1 MIDNVEIKIDKDFS
15 DGEISPLLFGS
26 FAEHMGRCIYGGIY
40 DETKGVWR
48 EDVLSLVRELKVPI
62 VRYPG
67 GNFVSGYCWKDG
79 IGPKEKRPKKLNL
92 AWRQLEPNEVGV
104 LEFADWAERAG
115 TEIMMC
121 VNLGTGTAQEAAELV
136 EYCNAVPGS
145 YWSDRRVED
154 GRKEPLKIRYWCL
167 GNEMDGDWQICHMTA
182 EEYARKAVEAAKL
195 MKRVDPS
202 IRLIAC
208 GSSAHAMK
216 TCPEWDRIVLEHLYD
231 FVDFI
236 SLHQYYGRH
245 TGTNDDFFA
254 SYLDFE
260 RYIDDIA
267 ATCDYV
273 RAVKQSDKTLKLSF
287 DEWNVLTQGEK
298 GANDDTLWQVRAARA
313 ENRYSVC
320 DALVV
325 GQLLTSLM
333 NKCGRVGIACLAQLV
348 NVLGPVR
355 TEGENSFRQT
365 IFYPFAMASNSMRG
379 RVLRQMK
386 SGVPVRHS
394 EVYGD
399 AETLHGCVAYDEEQK
414 KLRLYYVNSSDRDIR
429 VKFNFG
435 GFSSVYPVSREEFG
449 SKDLEAKNTAEAPD
463 TVRLFKRKE
472 KESENIIFRA
482 QTVTLLT
489 LEAK

>member
-182 EEYARKAVEAAKL
+182 EEYARKVVEAAKL

-273 RAVKQSDKTLKLSF
+273 RAVKKSDKTLKLSF
-287 DEWNVLTQGEK
+287 DEWNVL
-298 GANDDTLWQVRAARA
+298 NAAV
-313 ENRYSVC
+313 Y
-320 DALVV
+320 D
-325 GQLLTSLM
+325 
-333 NKCGRVGIACLAQLV
+333 
-348 NVLGPVR
+348 
-355 TEGENSFRQT
+355 GENCEYYILSSHEI
-365 IFYPFAMASNSMRG
+365 IFEKADGVM
-379 RVLRQMK
+379 
-386 SGVPVRHS
+386 SGTAYFSRLDLN
-394 EVYGD
+394 GD
-399 AETLHGCVAYDEEQK
+399 FIRLQDCYVTFYDGEE
-414 KLRLYYVNSSDRDIR
+414 I
-429 VKFNFG
+429 
-435 GFSSVYPVSREEFG
+435 
-449 SKDLEAKNTAEAPD
+449 LEAT
-463 TVRLFKRKE
+463 RLGR
-472 KESENIIFRA
+472 
-482 QTVTLLT
+482 QTVTAAT
-489 LEAK
+489 GWKVPEKVVDPVKEGFIFVGWVLEDGSTFDFNAVVPGGLNVLARWEKDSNYVENENEENSGTEEKKGCGSAASFVSVISAALVLALVRRKNSD